1 MEFYMLYFVQSPFVK
16 YKVLFYVNRKIN
28 DLRRLQF
35 NKEAFIKRFV
45 TSNTI
50 SLLCIGQ
57 FWSKLQLADNSN

>member
-1 MEFYMLYFVQSPFVK
+1 MTLGE
-16 YKVLFYVNRKIN
+16 
-28 DLRRLQF
+28 RLQF

-57 FWSKLQLADNSN
+57 FWSKLQLADSSN